1 MTTPMHN
8 PVHLYPPALVST
20 LGSGI
25 GEHVAALL
33 NPPVQPLTFNNDWIA
48 GKNRAFGAIAR
59 ELRPFPAHLAREHH
73 SRNNQLLWDAL
84 AQSQAHIEAAIA
96 RHGRERIGVV
106 IGTSTSG
113 VDENIP
119 MFRHVAAG
127 GAWRDIPFRQQQQIH
142 CAPADFVADI
152 YGISGPC
159 YGVST
164 ACTSGAR
171 ALISAARLLRSGIC
185 DAVIC
190 GGVDTLSPLTINGFS
205 ALEVLSSGI
214 ANPFSA
220 NRDGINIGEAA
231 AVFLMEREASAH
243 TLPLLG
249 YGASSDA
256 WHMSTPRPD
265 GQGAIDAFASA
276 LRHARLAPEDIGWIN
291 LHGTGTPHNDHMES
305 HAVARVFGTH
315 TPATSTKP
323 LTGHTL
329 GAAGAL
335 EAAFL
340 WIMANRASNPA
351 GQLPAHRW
359 DEHPDPELAPIAL
372 TGADSHWPHPRR
384 IGASASFAFGGNNS
398 VLIIGEPHP

>member
-1 MTTPMHN
+1 MTA
-8 PVHLYPPALVST
+8 VHLHPPALVSA

-25 GEHVAALL
+25 AAHTAALL
-33 NPPVQPLTFNNDWIA
+33 DPPAAPLTYSDTWIP
-48 GKNRAFGAIAR
+48 GKRRAFGAIHRA
-59 ELRPFPAHLAREHH
+59 LRPFPPHLAAIHH

-84 AQSQAHIEAAIA
+84 AQIEPQIHAAIA
-96 RHGRERIGVV
+96 RYSAPRIGIV

-119 MFRHVAAG
+119 MFQHVARG

-142 CAPADFVADI
+142 SAPADAI
-152 YGISGPC
+152 AALYGLQGPC

-171 ALISAARLLRSGIC
+171 ALISAARLLKSGQC

-205 ALEVLSSGI
+205 ALEVLSPAI
-214 ANPFSA
+214 ANPFSRH
-220 NRDGINIGEAA
+220 RDGINIGEAA
-231 AVFLMEREASAH
+231 ALFLMTREPGSD

-256 WHMSTPRPD
+256 WHMSSPRPD
-265 GQGAIDAFASA
+265 GQGAINAFTAA
-276 LRHARLAPEDIGWIN
+276 LNHARLAPGNIGWIN

-305 HAVARVFGTH
+305 HAIARLFGNN

-340 WIMANRASNPA
+340 WLITSRHHNPQ
-351 GQLPAHRW
+351 GRLPAHRW
-359 DEHPDPELAPIAL
+359 DNQPDPELPAIAL
-372 TGADSHWPHPRR
+372 THSQSHWPHPRR
-384 IGASASFAFGGNNS
+384 IAASASFAFGGNNS
-398 VLIIGEPHP
+398 VLIIGEPQP